1 MKLFLPSLLLFV
13 LINVVFLLQLGSCYD
28 PIGYSCDTG
37 SSTPSQS
44 AINRVFSQLVAKA
57 PSNNFATASYG
68 SGSSA
73 VYGLL
78 QCRGDVP
85 SSVCA
90 QCARDAAAQA
100 KALCGTVGQA
110 RVWFDFCYIRYDTTS
125 FFGQIDTGYSVQ
137 YVNGDSLPDAKLF
150 RKKEENLMRKVSSMA
165 VVPGGRAIGTAQ
177 TQYNSTVTI
186 YGLAQ
191 CTRDLE
197 PVLCAKCLATA
208 ISNFPTC
215 CDGRQGGQV
224 SYGSCVARYEIY
236 PFYYPLIGNSAS
248 SSYSTTD
255 HLKSGRV
262 VRYDP

>member
-1 MKLFLPSLLLFV
+1 MKLSLPSLLLFV

-28 PIGYSCDTG
+28 PIGSSCDTG
-37 SSTPSQS
+37 SSTPPRS
-44 AINRVFSQLVAKA
+44 AIDRVLSQLVAKA

-100 KALCGTVGQA
+100 KAACGSVGQA
-110 RVWFDFCYIRYDTTS
+110 KVWFDFCYIRYDTTN
-125 FFGQIDTGYSVQ
+125 FFGQIDTGYSVV

-208 ISNFPTC
+208 ISNFPSC